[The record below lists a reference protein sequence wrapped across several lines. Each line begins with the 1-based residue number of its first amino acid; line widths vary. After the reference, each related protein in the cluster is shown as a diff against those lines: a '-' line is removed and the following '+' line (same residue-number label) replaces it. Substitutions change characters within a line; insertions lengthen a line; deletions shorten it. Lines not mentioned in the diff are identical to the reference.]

1 MSNDN
6 DVEKNAL
13 AAFAADKPSLTTS
26 RRHFLAGMR
35 TLATAGVLAG
45 AGIAAGLKTAEA
57 QTQDQLCDRFPSL
70 PRCSGQLPDRIC
82 RRFPSLPRCI
92 CFVSNTLILTPQGEV
107 KIDDLRIGD
116 LVTTVTGETKPI
128 KWIAKLRFEKQ
139 HAKTWRHDVRPVRI
153 AKDAL
158 GEGMPR
164 RDLYLSQS
172 HMVYLGGMLISAA
185 SLLNGKTIAVVHP
198 EGELLEYFHLEL
210 DSHRVVLA
218 EGAPCESLLVGAHSR
233 ERFDNYQDYLDRY
246 GPVSNRLML
255 PFAPVASLNGR
266 KGELKSRLRSMI
278 APVVDV
284 RRPVDIVRDHLEVRA
299 IRLKAAA

>member
-1 MSNDN
+1 
-6 DVEKNAL
+6 
-13 AAFAADKPSLTTS
+13 
-26 RRHFLAGMR
+26 MR

-45 AGIAAGLKTAEA
+45 AGIAAGLKSAEA
-57 QTQDQLCDRFPSL
+57 QDALCNRFPNLPRCTGQLPDRICKRFPSL
-70 PRCSGQLPDRIC
+70 PRCV
-82 RRFPSLPRCI
+82 
-92 CFVSNTLILTPQGEV
+92 CFVSGTLILAPQGEV

-116 LVTTVTGETKPI
+116 LVTTVTGEMKPI

-139 HAKTWRHDVRPVRI
+139 NAKTWPYDVRPVRI

-158 GEGMPR
+158 GEGMPK
-164 RDLYLSQS
+164 RDLYLSQA

-185 SLLNGKTIAVVHP
+185 SLLNGTTIAVVQP

-210 DSHRVVLA
+210 DSHHVVLA
-218 EGAPCESLLVGAHSR
+218 EGAPCESLLVSAHSR

-246 GPVSNRLML
+246 GAALNTLML

-284 RRPVDIVRDHLEVRA
+284 RRPVDMVRDHLEVRA
-299 IRLKAAA
+299 ARLRAAA

>member
-1 MSNDN
+1 MSNDS
-6 DVEKNAL
+6 DAEKNAL
-13 AAFAADKPSLTTS
+13 AAFAADKPSLMTS

-45 AGIAAGLKTAEA
+45 AGIAAGLKSAEA
-57 QTQDQLCDRFPSL
+57 QDALCNRFPNL
-70 PRCSGQLPDRIC
+70 PRCTGQLPDRIC
-82 RRFPSLPRCI
+82 NRFPNLPRCV
-92 CFVSNTLILTPQGEV
+92 CFVSGTSILTPQGEV
-107 KIDDLRIGD
+107 RIDDLRIGD

-139 HAKTWRHDVRPVRI
+139 NAKTWPHDVRPVRI

-158 GEGMPR
+158 GEGTPK

-185 SLLNGKTIAVVHP
+185 SLLNGTTIAVVHP
-198 EGELLEYFHLEL
+198 ESELLEYFHLEL
-210 DSHRVVLA
+210 DSHHVVLA
-218 EGAPCESLLVGAHSR
+218 EGAPCESLLVSAHSR
-233 ERFDNYQDYLDRY
+233 ERFDNYLDYLDRY
-246 GPVSNRLML
+246 GTAPNTLML
-255 PFAPVASLNGR
+255 PFAPVASLNGH

-299 IRLKAAA
+299 ARLKAAA